1 MKLIILM
8 SLLVVSC
15 GNPHISSKQPPQQM
29 VSPVQPTE
37 ETGSCE
43 EQAQEQQQQQDDYNL
58 IQDAEVLKLAKCK
71 ENEVV
76 VDKAENK
83 TTWKFDRPMMAWG
96 TNMPFK
102 AKSKLELYNCKEETL
117 KKFNLSGEQKQVG
130 YSAVTDEVCS
140 VSLTK
145 L

>member
-15 GNPHISSKQPPQQM
+15 GNPHISSKEPPQQM

-37 ETGSCE
+37 ETGCE
-43 EQAQEQQQQQDDYNL
+43 EQAQEQQQQQDEYNL
-58 IQDAEVLKLAKCK
+58 IQDSEVLKLAKCK

-102 AKSKLELYNCKEETL
+102 SKSKLELFNCKEETL
-117 KKFNLSGEQKQVG
+117 KEFNLSGEQKQVG
-130 YSAVTDEVCS
+130 YSTLTDEVCS